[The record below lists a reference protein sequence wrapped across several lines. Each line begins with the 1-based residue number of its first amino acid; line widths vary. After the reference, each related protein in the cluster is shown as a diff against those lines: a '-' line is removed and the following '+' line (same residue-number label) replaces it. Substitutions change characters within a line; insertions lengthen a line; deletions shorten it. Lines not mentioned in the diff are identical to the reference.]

1 MSMILN
7 GMALNLIHM
16 ITSMQKSNTSLHI
29 SRMFTTGIRI
39 HDIQLN
45 MLPVSTELIIAN
57 DS

>member
-1 MSMILN
+1 
-7 GMALNLIHM
+7 
-16 ITSMQKSNTSLHI
+16 
-29 SRMFTTGIRI
+29 MFTTGIRI